1 MPQFHEKTHVFIRHG
16 QTNWNLEH
24 RFQGQS
30 DIPLNATGR
39 EQAAEAATHLS
50 DFALMR
56 AQSDPD
62 FAWDAVLTS
71 PLSRA
76 AETGQIIAESLEL
89 PVIGTHD
96 GLMERFFGEAEGQV
110 VTPENWQHMDENFAD
125 IEPMDAFVQRNLEAL
140 RQVLEQHGDKNL
152 IIVTHGMWI
161 VKTMSSL
168 VGEVFEVPANASVT
182 ELTAESKKQLLNG
195 Q

>member
-16 QTNWNLEH
+16 QTDWNLEH

-39 EQAAEAATHLS
+39 EQAAEAAAHLS

-56 AQSDPD
+56 SQSEPD

-161 VKTMSSL
+161 AKTMSSL

>member
-1 MPQFHEKTHVFIRHG
+1 MSLFHENTHVFIRHG
-16 QTNWNLEH
+16 QTDWNLEH

-39 EQAAEAATHLS
+39 EQAAEAAARLS

-56 AQSDPD
+56 EQSEPG
-62 FAWDAVLTS
+62 FTWDAVVTS

-76 AETGQIIAESLEL
+76 AETGQIIADALGISVL
-89 PVIGTHD
+89 GTHG

-110 VTPENWQHMDENFAD
+110 VTPENWQHMEENFAG
-125 IEPMDAFVQRNLEAL
+125 IEPMDAFVRRNLDGL
-140 RQVLEQHGDKNL
+140 REVLERNSNKNL

-161 VKTMSSL
+161 AKTMGTL
-168 VGEVFEVPANASVT
+168 VDTAVEIPANASIT
-182 ELTAESKKQLLNG
+182 ELTIEAKNKLFSDR
-195 Q
+195 

>member
-1 MPQFHEKTHVFIRHG
+1 MPQFHENTHVFIRHG
-16 QTNWNLEH
+16 QTDWNLEH

-39 EQAAEAATHLS
+39 EQAAEAAAHLS

-56 AQSDPD
+56 VQSEPD
-62 FAWDAVLTS
+62 FTWDAVITS

-76 AETGQIIAESLEL
+76 AETGQIIAEALEL

-96 GLMERFFGEAEGQV
+96 GLMERFFGEAEGQI
-110 VTPENWQHMDENFAD
+110 VTPENWQHMDENFAE

-161 VKTMSSL
+161 AKTMGAL
-168 VGEVFEVPANASVT
+168 VDDVFDVPANASVT
-182 ELTAESKKQLLNG
+182 ELTAESKTQLLSG